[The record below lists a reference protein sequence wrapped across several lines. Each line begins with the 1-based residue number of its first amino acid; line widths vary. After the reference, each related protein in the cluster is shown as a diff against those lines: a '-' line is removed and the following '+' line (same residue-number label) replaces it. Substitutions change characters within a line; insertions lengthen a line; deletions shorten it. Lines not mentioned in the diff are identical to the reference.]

1 MMRRLL
7 ALGMLVVA
15 AGCTEKLTTPGDCPA
30 LCPGGIVDVRDT
42 VLTAVAG
49 GDSSFT
55 GYQGR
60 NEVFSL
66 LVSDGGQYGQSRAV
80 VRFVRRGDSVLVRDT
95 LRRFTVDSVALTFV
109 LQRRDTTVGGM
120 VLEVYRLPI
129 AVDTL
134 TSFAA
139 IDAAMTPETLLE
151 EYPIADNAR
160 SGSIRITLGAQA
172 LARIA
177 FAPADS
183 SRLTVGL
190 RLRSAGGGAARF
202 GALFS
207 GSAAPL
213 YTTFATA
220 AIADTGLRR
229 QMLVRTAELNFTARP
244 DFGPP
249 APDLLSVGGFPAAR
263 SFIRFVLP
271 AFLRDSATILRA
283 TLELVP
289 SAPIVGIPADT
300 ARLDV
305 RQVIADFGAKSPVAS
320 DRFAAVSLLPGSDTV
335 RVDIVGLVQLW
346 QGSTPLP
353 SIVRLSLG
361 QEGATFIAPRFG
373 STRAGTP
380 PRLRITYRR
389 PFPFEGL

>member
-1 MMRRLL
+1 MMRRSS
-7 ALGMLVVA
+7 ALVLLVVI

-42 VLTAVAG
+42 VLTAVPG
-49 GDSSFT
+49 GDSSFA

-60 NEVFSL
+60 NEVLSL

-95 LRRFTVDSVALTFV
+95 SRTFTVDSVALSFV
-109 LQRRDTTVGGM
+109 LQRRDSTVGGM
-120 VLEVYRLPI
+120 VLEVYRLPF

-134 TSFAA
+134 TPFAV
-139 IDAAMTPETLLE
+139 IDAAMTPATFLE
-151 EYPIADNAR
+151 EYPITDNAR

-177 FAPADS
+177 FAPSDS

-190 RLRSAGGGAARF
+190 RIRSAGSGAARF

-207 GSAAPL
+207 GSEGPL
-213 YTTFATA
+213 YITYATA
-220 AIADTGLRR
+220 AIADTALRR
-229 QMLVRTAELNFTARP
+229 QTLIRSPQLNFTARP
-244 DFGPP
+244 DFAPPP
-249 APDLLSVGGFPAAR
+249 ADLLSVGGFPAAR
-263 SFIRFVLP
+263 SFIRFALP

-289 SAPIVGIPADT
+289 SVPIVGIPADT

-320 DRFAAVSLLPGSDTV
+320 DRFAVAPLLPGGDTV

-346 QGSTPLP
+346 QGSAPLP

-373 STRAGTP
+373 STRSGAP

>member
-1 MMRRLL
+1 MTRRSI
-7 ALGMLVVA
+7 ALGLLVVT

-30 LCPGGIVDVRDT
+30 LCPGGVVDVRDT
-42 VLTAVAG
+42 VLTPILG

-60 NEVFSL
+60 NEALSL
-66 LVSDGGQYGQSRAV
+66 LISDGGQYGQSRAV
-80 VRFVRRGDSVLVRDT
+80 MRFVRRGDSLLIRDT
-95 LRRFTVDSVALTFV
+95 LRTFTVDSVALTFA
-109 LQRRDTTVGGM
+109 LQRRDTTVAGM
-120 VLEVYRLPI
+120 VLEVYRLPRT
-129 AVDTL
+129 VDTL
-134 TSFAA
+134 TPFAV
-139 IDAAMTPETLLE
+139 IDVAMNAATLLE
-151 EYPIADNAR
+151 EFAIADNVR
-160 SGSIRITLGAQA
+160 SGALRVTLGAQA

-177 FAPADS
+177 FAPDDS
-183 SRLTVGL
+183 TRLTVGL
-190 RLRSAGGGAARF
+190 RLRSAGGGAARI

-207 GSAAPL
+207 GGQAPL
-213 YTTFATA
+213 YTTYARA
-220 AIADTGLRR
+220 AIADTLLRR
-229 QMLVRTAELNFTARP
+229 QVLLRVPDLNFTTRP
-244 DFGPP
+244 DFGSPP
-249 APDLLSVGGFPAAR
+249 ADLLAVGGFPAAR
-263 SFIRFVLP
+263 SFIRFALP
-271 AFLRDSATILRA
+271 AYLRDSATILRA

-320 DRFAAVSLLPGSDTV
+320 DRFVSVPLVPGNDTV

-346 QGSTPLP
+346 QGSAPLP
-353 SIVRLSLG
+353 AILRLSLG

-373 STRAGTP
+373 STRSDAA